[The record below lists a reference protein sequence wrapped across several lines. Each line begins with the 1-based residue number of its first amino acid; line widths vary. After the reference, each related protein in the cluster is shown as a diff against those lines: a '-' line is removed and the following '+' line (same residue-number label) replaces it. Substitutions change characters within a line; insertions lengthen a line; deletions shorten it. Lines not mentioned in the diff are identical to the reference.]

1 MCMVSGILLLEIVYN
16 YKTDYQLCLYC
27 MYTGKNAL
35 AKDMILFEMT
45 TKVNSDYLMQPYIN
59 TTGDNTIETVSTVNL
74 S

>member
-27 MYTGKNAL
+27 MYTGTNPL
-35 AKDMILFEMT
+35 ANDMILFEMT

-59 TTGDNTIETVSTVNL
+59 TTVDKL
-74 S
+74 L